1 MNVCLKKFILSLSWE
16 EGFEGT
22 AEESFFM
29 EEIGHLVFFVSEL
42 FVFLSFVVS

>member
-1 MNVCLKKFILSLSWE
+1 MNVCMQKFILSFNRE

-22 AEESFFM
+22 GEDGFFV
-29 EEIGHLVFFVSEL
+29 EEIGHFVFFVPKL

>member
-1 MNVCLKKFILSLSWE
+1 MNVCLKKFILSLNWK

-22 AEESFFM
+22 AEESFFV
-29 EEIGHLVFFVSEL
+29 EEVCHLVFFVPEL